1 MTHQVLRT
9 PDSAFTNLKDYPF
22 APNYLEVD
30 GMRVHYV
37 DEGDREARVIFLL
50 HGQPSWSY
58 LYRHMI
64 PVLVKQGFRVI
75 APDMIGFGKSDKP
88 IDPEMHNYENHVKWM
103 NQFVEQLNIRHAAA
117 FMQDWGGMIGLR
129 VLARQP
135 QWLDR
140 LVVANTALAQMNRL
154 EKFMVPKVLKLM
166 VLAAG
171 KPDLSTL
178 INKIDYGN
186 WAGYFRHQPE
196 YELGEVIQALSTTTL
211 DDEEKRAYD
220 APFPSQAF
228 LAGPRRM
235 PELVAEDL
243 DQVNADWRRLKEWEK
258 PVLTLFSDRDPFLA
272 GRGYDVKFQR
282 NFIGAKDQPHR
293 TTPDASHFLQEDQP
307 QFLASQ
313 MTDWLKSTHFNS
325 QELMHENTSHRC

>member
-1 MTHQVLRT
+1 
-9 PDSAFTNLKDYPF
+9 
-22 APNYLEVD
+22 
-30 GMRVHYV
+30 
-37 DEGDREARVIFLL
+37 
-50 HGQPSWSY
+50 
-58 LYRHMI
+58 MI

-88 IDPEMHNYENHVKWM
+88 INPEMHNYENHVKWM

-178 INKIDYGN
+178 INTVDYGN

-196 YELGEVIQALSTTTL
+196 
-211 DDEEKRAYD
+211 
-220 APFPSQAF
+220 
-228 LAGPRRM
+228 
-235 PELVAEDL
+235 
-243 DQVNADWRRLKEWEK
+243 
-258 PVLTLFSDRDPFLA
+258 
-272 GRGYDVKFQR
+272 
-282 NFIGAKDQPHR
+282 
-293 TTPDASHFLQEDQP
+293 
-307 QFLASQ
+307 
-313 MTDWLKSTHFNS
+313 
-325 QELMHENTSHRC
+325 

>member
-22 APNYLEVD
+22 APHYLEVEE
-30 GMRVHYV
+30 MRVHYV

-88 IDPEMHNYENHVKWM
+88 INPAMHNYENHVKWM
-103 NQFVEQLNIRHAAA
+103 SQFVEQLNIRHAAA

-154 EKFMVPKVLKLM
+154 EKFMVQKC
-166 VLAAG
+166 
-171 KPDLSTL
+171 SSSW
-178 INKIDYGN
+178 Y
-186 WAGYFRHQPE
+186 
-196 YELGEVIQALSTTTL
+196 
-211 DDEEKRAYD
+211 
-220 APFPSQAF
+220 
-228 LAGPRRM
+228 
-235 PELVAEDL
+235 
-243 DQVNADWRRLKEWEK
+243 
-258 PVLTLFSDRDPFLA
+258 
-272 GRGYDVKFQR
+272 
-282 NFIGAKDQPHR
+282 
-293 TTPDASHFLQEDQP
+293 
-307 QFLASQ
+307 
-313 MTDWLKSTHFNS
+313 
-325 QELMHENTSHRC
+325 